1 MSIFTCKLCLKQ
13 QEILYVR
20 GERTVAIS
28 GVLLEGRITF
38 KTYVDKGEGGG
49 VLQSEDFRRNII
61 YGWSLIVNHKVFPQ
75 NER

>member
-49 VLQSEDFRRNII
+49 CYNLKILGGTSFMD
-61 YGWSLIVNHKVFPQ
+61 GP
-75 NER
+75 